1 MEFQPH
7 HTSFS
12 VSDMDQSIAFYRDL
26 LGLDLIQDVVRENV
40 PAYDEILGM
49 PDVKLRI
56 ALIRMGNRSH
66 FLELIEYIHPRCQVR
81 ELKNTFVGAA
91 HLCFVVADLENEY
104 QRLETCGAGFTSPPV
119 EIVRD
124 GQYMGKGLY
133 MLDPDGISIEILEL
147 PRK

>member
-12 VSDMDQSIAFYRDL
+12 VSDMDQSIEFYRDL

-66 FLELIEYIHPRCQVR
+66 LLELIEYIHPRCQKR
-81 ELKNTFVGAA
+81 ELRNTFVGAA
-91 HLCFVVADLENEY
+91 HLCFIVADLDKEY
-104 QRLETCGAGFTSPPV
+104 QRLETYGAGFTSPPV